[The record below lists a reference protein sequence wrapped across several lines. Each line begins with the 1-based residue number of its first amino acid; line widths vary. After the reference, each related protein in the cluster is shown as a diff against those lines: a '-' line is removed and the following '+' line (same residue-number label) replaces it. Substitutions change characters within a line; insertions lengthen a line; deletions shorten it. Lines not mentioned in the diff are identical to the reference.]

1 MTRIRPGTI
10 ALFLIII
17 MAFSL
22 GISINR
28 EATILE
34 RAYDQVV
41 VVAPTCGKG
50 YGTGWFI
57 DHEHVI
63 TANHVVEMCDKV
75 RLVRWP
81 WASNGTVIAR
91 DPGLDVALIE
101 VESPPSWARG
111 LPLAQRL
118 SIGDDVYVVGYPIQ
132 LYLEV
137 NEDIAEMS
145 KIPRVQKASVTWI
158 NPEKRIF
165 EFSPGTDA
173 GNSGGPIV
181 SVENGGVVGIVIYA
195 RPGVVSEGY
204 YGLRMDGL
212 AQFLDKNGIE
222 YKVAGGGSWLPYLGL
237 GLLVALGFLVL
248 SGKAKGVGRVWS

>member
-1 MTRIRPGTI
+1 MTRIRPGTV

-22 GISINR
+22 GISINK

-34 RAYDQVV
+34 KAYDQVV
-41 VVAPTCGKG
+41 VVAPACGGG
-50 YGTGWFI
+50 YGTGWFL
-57 DHEHVI
+57 DHNHVI
-63 TANHVVEMCDKV
+63 TANHVVEMCDQV
-75 RLVRWP
+75 RLVRYP
-81 WASNGTVIAR
+81 WSSNGTVVAR

-111 LPLAQRL
+111 LPLASRL

-132 LYLEV
+132 LYEEV
-137 NEDIAEMS
+137 GEDLVEMS

-181 SVENGGVVGIVIYA
+181 SVENGGIAGIVVYA
-195 RPGVVSEGY
+195 RPGVVNEGY

-212 AQFLDKNGIE
+212 AEFLEEHGVDYE
-222 YKVAGGGSWLPYLGL
+222 VAPGHSWLPYLGL
-237 GLLVALGFLVL
+237 GLVALLGFLVL
-248 SGKAKGVGRVWS
+248 FGKKGVGRVWS